1 MLRERSQRP
10 LPILLSTTCSRTP
23 NEHRVN
29 ADPCDCL
36 QFFKLL
42 FWNRKKG
49 KNNVE
54 FIGIHVI
61 RFFKLLF
68 VLERLSISNRK
79 KGKNNVEFKRERK
92 REKRLGNRRNVLVT
106 ARNGLDRSI
115 SFAFKSESKY
125 CPAEKSFLP
134 AGGQCS
140 DGEMQSNRR
149 STLTRKKRP
158 FQSVIS
164 AQRIYI

>member
-1 MLRERSQRP
+1 MWSLKERE
-10 LPILLSTTCSRTP
+10 
-23 NEHRVN
+23 
-29 ADPCDCL
+29 
-36 QFFKLL
+36 
-42 FWNRKKG
+42 
-49 KNNVE
+49 
-54 FIGIHVI
+54 
-61 RFFKLLF
+61 
-68 VLERLSISNRK
+68 
-79 KGKNNVEFKRERK
+79 

-149 STLTRKKRP
+149 STRKKRP

-164 AQRIYI
+164 AQRIYIYNSYLCFVSIEKILVVWMDYEESNDYSFDTNCEIHSKTTEYIPLANHISPSLLSFNRKDCRSLDGL

>member
-1 MLRERSQRP
+1 MYQPTVALPRRFMLRERSQRP
-10 LPILLSTTCSRTP
+10 LPVLLSTTCSRTP

-54 FIGIHVI
+54 FIGL
-61 RFFKLLF
+61 K
-68 VLERLSISNRK
+68 
-79 KGKNNVEFKRERK
+79 KRE

>member
-1 MLRERSQRP
+1 MWSLKERE
-10 LPILLSTTCSRTP
+10 
-23 NEHRVN
+23 
-29 ADPCDCL
+29 
-36 QFFKLL
+36 
-42 FWNRKKG
+42 
-49 KNNVE
+49 
-54 FIGIHVI
+54 
-61 RFFKLLF
+61 
-68 VLERLSISNRK
+68 
-79 KGKNNVEFKRERK
+79 
-92 REKRLGNRRNVLVT
+92 REKRLGSRRNVLVT

-149 STLTRKKRP
+149 STRKKRP

-164 AQRIYI
+164 AQRIYITRTSVLFQSKRFSSSGWIMKNRMTIVSTRIVKSIRKRQNTFPWQIISLLLCFLSIEKIVVV

>member
-1 MLRERSQRP
+1 MW
-10 LPILLSTTCSRTP
+10 I
-23 NEHRVN
+23 RVIV
-29 ADPCDCL
+29 C
-36 QFFKLL
+36 
-42 FWNRKKG
+42 
-49 KNNVE
+49 
-54 FIGIHVI
+54 I
-61 RFFKLLF
+61 RFFKLF
-68 VLERLSISNRK
+68 RCFRIDCQTHFALERDKRDERIIPEFIGLK
-79 KGKNNVEFKRERK
+79 KKE
-92 REKRLGNRRNVLVT
+92 REKSVWGNVLIT

-158 FQSVIS
+158 FQSARAMW
-164 AQRIYI
+164 AQRITRITSPLFCFNRKDSRRLDGL

>member
-1 MLRERSQRP
+1 MWSLKERE
-10 LPILLSTTCSRTP
+10 
-23 NEHRVN
+23 
-29 ADPCDCL
+29 
-36 QFFKLL
+36 
-42 FWNRKKG
+42 
-49 KNNVE
+49 
-54 FIGIHVI
+54 
-61 RFFKLLF
+61 
-68 VLERLSISNRK
+68 
-79 KGKNNVEFKRERK
+79 

-164 AQRIYI
+164 AQRIYITRTSVLFQSKRFSSSGWIMKNRMTIVSTRIVKFIRKRQNTFA

>member
-1 MLRERSQRP
+1 MW
-10 LPILLSTTCSRTP
+10 I
-23 NEHRVN
+23 RVIV
-29 ADPCDCL
+29 C
-36 QFFKLL
+36 
-42 FWNRKKG
+42 
-49 KNNVE
+49 
-54 FIGIHVI
+54 I
-61 RFFKLLF
+61 RFFKLF
-68 VLERLSISNRK
+68 RCFRIDCQTHFALERDKR
-79 KGKNNVEFKRERK
+79 KNNTRVYRLKKERER
-92 REKRLGNRRNVLVT
+92 EKSVWGNVLIT

-158 FQSVIS
+158 FQSARAMCTTYNSYNLSSVLFQSKRFSSSGWIM
-164 AQRIYI
+164 RNRLVTIFEL